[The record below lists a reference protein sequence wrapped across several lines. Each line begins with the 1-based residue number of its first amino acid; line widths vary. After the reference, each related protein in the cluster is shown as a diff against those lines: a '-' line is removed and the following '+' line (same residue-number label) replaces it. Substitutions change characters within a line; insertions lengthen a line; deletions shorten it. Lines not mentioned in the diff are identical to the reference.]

1 MNFLLRALIFA
12 FATYFIFKL
21 LRKLIGK
28 ALNPLPPAK
37 TSAKTAAALPQAV
50 IACDQ
55 CGVYIP
61 RAEALAHDGKHYC
74 STQHAEQNRA

>member
-37 TSAKTAAALPQAV
+37 TAPKTAALPQAM

-55 CGVYIP
+55 CGLYIP
-61 RAEALAHDGKHYC
+61 RAEALAQDGKHYC

>member
-37 TSAKTAAALPQAV
+37 ATPKTAALPQTM

-55 CGVYIP
+55 CGLYIL
-61 RAEALAHDGKHYC
+61 RGEALAQNGKHYC

>member
-21 LRKLIGK
+21 LRKFIGK
-28 ALNPLPPAK
+28 ALNSLPPAK
-37 TSAKTAAALPQAV
+37 TAPKTAALPQAV

-61 RAEALAHDGKHYC
+61 RDEALAHDGKHYC

>member
-28 ALNPLPPAK
+28 ALNPLSPAK
-37 TSAKTAAALPQAV
+37 TASKTAALPQAV
-50 IACDQ
+50 VACDQ

-74 STQHAEQNRA
+74 STPHVEQNRA

>member
-1 MNFLLRALIFA
+1 MSILIRALIFA
-12 FATYFIFKL
+12 YATYFIFKV
-21 LRKLIGK
+21 LRKFISK

-37 TSAKTAAALPQAV
+37 AAPKTAALPQTM

-55 CGVYIP
+55 CGLYIL
-61 RAEALAHDGKHYC
+61 RAEALAQDGKHYC

>member
-1 MNFLLRALIFA
+1 MNLLLRALIFA

-21 LRKLIGK
+21 LRKVIGK

-37 TSAKTAAALPQAV
+37 ATPKTAALPQTMV
-50 IACDQ
+50 ACDQ
-55 CGVYIP
+55 CGLYIL
-61 RAEALAHDGKHYC
+61 RAEALAQDGKHYC